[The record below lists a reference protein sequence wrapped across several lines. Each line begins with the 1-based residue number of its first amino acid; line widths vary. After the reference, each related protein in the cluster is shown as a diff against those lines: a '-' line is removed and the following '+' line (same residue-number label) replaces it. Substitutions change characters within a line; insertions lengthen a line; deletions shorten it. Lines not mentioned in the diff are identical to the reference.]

1 MNRCIERA
9 RGGCPKAT
17 KRLVE
22 ALHPRIRKMAYY
34 YARCCGEDPDDL
46 LQEAWV
52 GFLDGLKEI
61 DLTIGRPEQYLIQR
75 ARWRMLDTIKRA
87 KVRRCAPLEHDDINA
102 PMTSHETA
110 VAEACASEFADNLQ
124 TNQRAVLDCLLD
136 GLTWR
141 EAGSTLGCTSANI
154 AYHVRQI
161 RRRYEEWVE

>member
-9 RGGCPKAT
+9 RGGDPSAT
-17 KRLVE
+17 KHLVE
-22 ALHPRIRKMAYY
+22 ALHSRIRKMAYY

-52 GFLDGLKEI
+52 GFLEGLKEI

-75 ARWRMLDTIKRA
+75 ARWRMLDSIKRA
-87 KVRRCAPLEHDDINA
+87 RVRRCAPLEGEEVKA
-102 PMTSHETA
+102 PCTSHESA
-110 VAEACASEFADNLQ
+110 VGEACVSEFTDKLQ

-141 EAGSTLGCTSANI
+141 EAGNTLGCTSANI

>member
-9 RGGCPKAT
+9 RGGDPLAT
-17 KRLVE
+17 KHLVE
-22 ALHPRIRKMAYY
+22 ALLPRIRKMAYY

-52 GFLDGLKEI
+52 GFLEGLKEI

-75 ARWRMLDTIKRA
+75 ARWHMLDAIKRA
-87 KVRRCAPLEHDDINA
+87 RVRRCAPLETEEVKA
-102 PMTSHETA
+102 PTMSHESA
-110 VAEACASEFADNLQ
+110 VGEACVSEFAGRLQ
-124 TNQRAVLDCLLD
+124 NNQRAVLDCLLD